1 MYVQPTSEITL
12 YDLTLDVY
20 DGRSPIFT
28 TAAKQAQYF
37 AQHKLLEVPDCK
49 YIKRTGRIRVKID
62 ADEAFNA
69 GYMSFKNKDFE
80 DKVFYAFLGEPH
92 YINNECYEYEW
103 TIDFIQTWMFDVEF
117 SSDFVVDREHLST
130 TEWDEAVAHPWA
142 NTVPSLMTPE
152 DLPISED
159 KFRWNYNIVDANW
172 RASSSEQERPSG
184 KMFFTDSDNLVDVL
198 YLTRIDFNSIAVPEG
213 GANPKVLFKNV
224 LTSCIDDAS
233 PDSANN
239 CGFYF
244 DPTGEFAVES
254 YSHWSVGEWILGGGV
269 MTGGTTGVHV
279 GYGFST
285 FNPDMFVLGFD
296 ELLDA
301 EHQADPDAYTLQKT
315 IDLLTQWGCVSSIMG
330 VYKIPKNIIKK
341 YTFKSG
347 SGTLDLSQQEVEFTL
362 PDPASWEQQGY
373 SPKLLRMPYSYITVN
388 TPVGDTKEY
397 YYEKFRTHSNGVLK
411 FYAICDLMG
420 TPCIRIY
427 PEDYEYDFPSAG
439 YADLNNKIE
448 FCNIPIAPYNIDP
461 YISQYTSIAQSW
473 VSSST
478 IGNIASRSVAGASA
492 AVAFGT
498 QMASAAAPLLSAGAG
513 LADVGVGSSNINA
526 LANKMPITL
535 NESFQT
541 PSNYLNEVINT
552 RPGETPVGGA
562 SGVVNAVGAGV
573 RAIIGAKGS
582 ALSANEQEMMGGDYG
597 AAARYLA
604 GDGDAIMAHFYGK
617 SLPPAASSI
626 YVGKMDPYT
635 LYSNLGYFNIY
646 SLEKQIRDEYK
657 VAYSNYFKLY
667 GYKSIRIGVPYF
679 ANFISNS
686 QNDLPHF
693 DEVDNKKLTY
703 FKCIHGHIH
712 GVPKYVSEAWMTMLE
727 YGMTFLNG
735 DDLITIP
742 T

>member
-130 TEWDEAVAHPWA
+130 TEWTAATTNPWD
-142 NTVPSLMTPE
+142 NSVPSLMTPE

-159 KFRWNYNIVDANW
+159 KFAWQYNISDTQSLTVT
-172 RASSSEQERPSG
+172 SG
-184 KMFFTDSDNLVDVL
+184 KMFFDESSDFIDVI
-198 YLTRIDFNSIAVPEG
+198 YLTKIDFNSIVLPEG
-213 GANPKVLFKNV
+213 QQTTAEDLFKSV
-224 LTSCIDDAS
+224 LASCYDETV
-233 PDSANN
+233 SAN

-244 DPTGEFAVES
+244 DPTGEFTPTNKT
-254 YSHWSVGEWILGGGV
+254 WKKGRWWLGGGILNAARE
-269 MTGGTTGVHV
+269 
-279 GYGFST
+279 GYSYSA
-285 FNPDMFVLGFD
+285 FNPDMFILGFD
-296 ELLDA
+296 ESLDTT
-301 EHQADPDAYTLQKT
+301 HQADPSAYTMSKT

-330 VYKIPKNIIKK
+330 VYKIPKNIIQKH
-341 YTFKSG
+341 TFKSR
-347 SGTLDLSQQEVEFTL
+347 SDTTDLSKQEVKFDV
-362 PDPASWEQQGY
+362 PDVSAWIQSEY

-388 TPVGDTKEY
+388 TPVGDSKEF
-397 YYEKFRTHSNGVLK
+397 YYEKFRNRENGKITFCAV
-411 FYAICDLMG
+411 CDLCG
-420 TPCIRIY
+420 SPCIRIY
-427 PEDYEYDFPSAG
+427 PELYEYSFPDAG
-439 YADLNNKIE
+439 DADLNNRIE

-461 YISQYTSIAQSW
+461 YITQFSSIAQSW

-492 AVAFGT
+492 GVAFGT

-513 LADVGVGSSNINA
+513 LADVGVGSNNINA

-541 PSNYLNEVINT
+541 PSNYLNDVINT

-562 SGVVNAVGAGV
+562 SGAVNAVGAGV
-573 RAIIGAKGS
+573 RTMIGAKGS
-582 ALSANEQEMMGGDYG
+582 ALSASEQEMMGGDYG

-617 SLPPAASSI
+617 SLPPAASSV
-626 YVGKMDPYT
+626 YVGKNDPYT

-646 SLEKQIRDEYK
+646 SLKKQIRDEYK
-657 VAYSNYFKLY
+657 EAYSNYFKLY

-712 GVPKYVSEAWMTMLE
+712 GVPKYVSEAWMAMLE

-735 DDLITIP
+735 DDLITIS